1 MNSRS
6 DDSTAPQLQ
15 SIAGYTV
22 LETLGVGGFARVY
35 RAVHQQTHRSV
46 ALKLLHFNAAVE
58 EEARAHHRER
68 FWRETAL
75 CANLHHPNIVGL
87 VDRGQTATGELF
99 AAYDYVPGDSLRA
112 VLERRGA
119 LPADEASDLMGQV
132 LDALACAHGSGIIHR
147 DLKPENIM
155 VTQTGTRPHAVV
167 LDFGIG
173 AFLEHARHDGP
184 KLTQTFETMGTPAYT
199 APEQLRK
206 EAPTPKSDIYAW
218 GLVFLECLLGEP
230 VIGGDNIAQMF
241 QRQLDPTEIAI
252 PVGIADTPLGAM
264 LRSVLRKNP
273 AVRRGD
279 PAALHEELRRLNVA
293 GLVGVLEAPPR
304 APTRPPRDVED
315 AAGPNS
321 DVLVRTQRRQVTI
334 LCGGIDLRAPLLSDR
349 LEEVLERLVRDLL
362 DEAHEIVERHGG
374 WVAGSLGG
382 RMLVYFGFPRA
393 SDSAASRS
401 VRAALHVTSR
411 IRTRLADH
419 ADIADHIRAR
429 WAVHTG
435 PVTEADDGLAEGITQ
450 NRAMWLSAHGPAG
463 DVCVSATTAR
473 LLADRGE
480 FELIPREAE
489 GAESESIFAVIARS
503 PAEVVTPVSQHP
515 FVGRATELRNLQ
527 EAWQRT
533 RDGVA
538 QTVLLVGEPGVG
550 KSSVVQEFLRRA
562 NVASPPTRI
571 CRCVPEQRNSA
582 LSPLLALVRQS
593 WERPSPA
600 STEDAANTIHTSMAH
615 LGPEAIVALPIL
627 YAWLGVTPSNATE
640 SPKESAAKQKDVLL
654 DLLDRWLFSSSGDG
668 AVPLVIEDLHWA
680 DATTLEFVSRR
691 IASRGNRRGFLVLTA
706 RPEFDSPWK
715 GEGVVT
721 HTLSGLDSTS
731 VNDLVRATHSRPLAP
746 TTLSAVTERTAGVP
760 LFVLE
765 VVRMLAEESHLEV
778 RDGSYHLKRAM
789 TALPVPFTLRD
800 ALAERLDR
808 LGEARQTAALA
819 AALGR
824 EFSKRLL
831 GAITTR
837 TQSDLDA
844 DLVRL
849 TDAQIIT
856 RLSDTTDDSRYVF
869 RHALIRELAYGAML
883 PSHRELVHGRIADEL
898 SHTFPELA
906 KSDPGRLA
914 PHLAA
919 AGRFGPAVEHG
930 TRAAQT
936 ALERSASAEAAA
948 HAEAVL
954 AWMEFLPEPE
964 RLEPQ
969 LGANTILT
977 QALMATRGW
986 ADPEVKARIDFSMK
1000 LVDEAH
1006 GQRWHLPARWAL
1018 MTYHYVAGN
1027 RGELEALA
1035 YETERIADE
1044 LADDGLRPAALTFV
1058 GLVDHGA
1065 GRYAKAE
1072 SAFSECQRLY
1082 SRAAHRDH
1090 GSRYGLDSLAWSL
1103 ATLALVR
1110 WFRGDAS
1117 DAYAASREAIAWARE
1132 LDHVPTLGIVLLYA
1146 ANLHHYARNREAVAQ
1161 TCAELI
1167 ALDAQY
1173 GYPAYAAYGMI
1184 LKAWAVGDAETP
1196 SFVIG
1201 QLEAMGCRAA
1211 ISYYGSLA
1219 AETDAEAGR
1228 CEAALAKL
1236 DRAIE
1241 AGIRIDEHYYE
1252 PELLLQR
1259 GTLLRRMGN
1268 AAAATVELDRAL
1280 ALSRAQGMTWTESR
1294 VAQAI
1299 RGA

>member
-1 MNSRS
+1 
-6 DDSTAPQLQ
+6 
-15 SIAGYTV
+15 
-22 LETLGVGGFARVY
+22 VGGFARVY
-35 RAVHQQTHRSV
+35 RAVHQQTGRSV
-46 ALKLLHFNAAVE
+46 ALKLLHFNAALD
-58 EEARAHHRER
+58 EEARAHQRER

-75 CANLHHPNIVGL
+75 CAKLHHPNIVGL

-112 VLERRGA
+112 LLDARGA

-173 AFLEHARHDGP
+173 AFLEHARYDGP

-206 EAPTPKSDIYAW
+206 EAPTPKSDVYAW
-218 GLVFLECLLGEP
+218 GLVFLECLLGQP
-230 VIGGDNIAQMF
+230 VIGGDNIGQIF

-252 PVGIADTPLGAM
+252 PIGIADSPLGAL

-273 AVRRGD
+273 AARRGD
-279 PAALHEELRRLNVA
+279 PAALHAELRRLNVA

-304 APTRPPRDVED
+304 ASTRPSRDADD
-315 AAGPNS
+315 AAGLNS
-321 DVLVRTQRRQVTI
+321 DVLIRAQRRQVTI
-334 LCGGIDLRAPLLSDR
+334 LCGGIDIRGPVLSDR
-349 LEEVLERLVRDLL
+349 LQEVLERLVRELFE
-362 DEAHEIVERHGG
+362 EAHEIVERHGG

-382 RMLVYFGFPRA
+382 RMLVYFGFPHA
-393 SDSAASRS
+393 SDGAAARS
-401 VRAALHVTSR
+401 VRAALHVASR
-411 IRTRLADH
+411 IRARLSDH
-419 ADIADHIRAR
+419 ADIAEAIQAR

-435 PVTEADDGLAEGITQ
+435 PVTVVDDGLAEGITQ

-480 FELIPREAE
+480 FDLLPCESE
-489 GAESESIFAVIARS
+489 GADSESVFAVVARS
-503 PAEVVTPVSQHP
+503 PADGVTPVSQHP
-515 FVGRATELRNLQ
+515 FVGRTTELRDLE
-527 EAWQRT
+527 EAWQRA
-533 RDGVA
+533 REGAA
-538 QTVLLVGEPGVG
+538 QAVLLIGEPGVG

-562 NVASPPTRI
+562 NVAAPPTRI
-571 CRCVPEQRNSA
+571 CRCAPEQRNSA

-593 WERPSPA
+593 WALPSLA
-600 STEDAANTIHTSMAH
+600 SVEDAATTIHASMAH
-615 LGPEAIVALPIL
+615 LGPEAVMALPIL

-654 DLLDRWLFSSSGDG
+654 DLLDRWFFASSSVD
-668 AVPLVIEDLHWA
+668 AAPLVIEDLHWA

-691 IASRGNRRGFLVLTA
+691 IATRGSRRGLLVLTA
-706 RPEFDSPWK
+706 RPEFVSPWK
-715 GEGVVT
+715 GEGIVVQ
-721 HTLSGLDSTS
+721 TLSGLDPVS
-731 VNDLVRATHSRPLAP
+731 VNDLVRQTHSRPLAP
-746 TTLSAVTERTAGVP
+746 ATLAEVTERTAGVP

-765 VVRMLAEESHLEV
+765 VVRMLADESHIEV
-778 RDGSYHLKRAM
+778 REGSYHLKRAM
-789 TALPVPFTLRD
+789 TTLPVPFTLRD

-819 AALGR
+819 AAVGR
-824 EFSKRLL
+824 EFSRRLL
-831 GAITTR
+831 SAISTR
-837 TQSDLDA
+837 PPSDLDG
-844 DLVRL
+844 DLARL
-849 TDAQIIT
+849 TDAQIVS
-856 RLSDTTDDSRYVF
+856 RLTDAGEDSRYVF

-898 SHTFPELA
+898 SSAFPDLA
-906 KSDPGRLA
+906 QSDPGLLA
-914 PHLAA
+914 PHFAA
-919 AGRFGPAVEHG
+919 AGRFQPAVEYG

-936 ALERSASAEAAA
+936 ALERAASAEAAA

-986 ADPEVKARIDFSMK
+986 ADPEVKARIDYSMK
-1000 LVDEAH
+1000 LVDDAH
-1006 GQRWHLPARWAL
+1006 GERWHLPARWAL

-1035 YETERIADE
+1035 YETARISEQLGDE
-1044 LADDGLRPAALTFV
+1044 GLRPAALTFV

-1072 SAFSECQRLY
+1072 AMFSECQRLY
-1082 SRAAHRDH
+1082 CRSAHRDH
-1090 GSRYGLDSLAWSL
+1090 GSRFGLDSLAWSL

-1117 DAYAASREAIAWARE
+1117 GAYAASNEAIAWARE

-1146 ANLHHYARNREAVAQ
+1146 ANLYHYARNRELVAR
-1161 TCAELI
+1161 TCEELI
-1167 ALDAQY
+1167 GLDAQY
-1173 GYPAYAAYGMI
+1173 GYPAYAAYGNI
-1184 LKAWAVGDAETP
+1184 LKAWALGDAEMP
-1196 SFVIG
+1196 SFIIG

-1211 ISYYGSLA
+1211 LSYYGSLA

-1236 DRAIE
+1236 DRAIH
-1241 AGIRIDEHYYE
+1241 AGTRIDEHYYE

-1259 GTLLRRMGN
+1259 GTLLRRMGDV
-1268 AAAATVELDRAL
+1268 AAATATLDRAL
-1280 ALSRAQGMTWTESR
+1280 ALSKAQGMTWTESR
-1294 VAQAI
+1294 VVEAI
-1299 RGA
+1299 RAA